1 MIQERTPSFSLMQ
14 AVKRR
19 FFAMRN
25 GDLAAQMAKGGI
37 TYRINFGLNL
47 PQISDI
53 ARAALSGALP
63 DNSHVPDD
71 DERRALARLL
81 WENTTTRESRLIAPM
96 LLTPAD
102 LDADGALAMLAGT
115 GTTEEADVLCHKL
128 LRNHP
133 DAAKI
138 AAALATAPESTDIQR
153 YAALRLMMNLL
164 ACGLCR
170 KLARMPPHRPAL
182 PPDYHRNRLPHR
194 KINFSTGDNVSF
206 FVTLQYM
213 TEADQLKQHPI

>member
-53 ARAALSGALP
+53 ALAALSGALP

-81 WENTTTRESRLIAPM
+81 WENATTRESRLIAPM

-102 LDADGALAMLAGT
+102 LDADGALAMLAGA
-115 GTTEEADVLCHKL
+115 GTTEEADVLCHRL

-138 AAALATAPESTDIQR
+138 AAAMAAAPESTDIQR

-164 ACGLCR
+164 ACGKADIAATGAAASAESSRGCRLTAPLCR
-170 KLARMPPHRPAL
+170 QIAAEIDFL
-182 PPDYHRNRLPHR
+182 
-194 KINFSTGDNVSF
+194 
-206 FVTLQYM
+206 
-213 TEADQLKQHPI
+213 TEN

>member
-63 DNSHVPDD
+63 DNSHIPDD

-102 LDADGALAMLAGT
+102 LDADGVLAMLAGT

-164 ACGLCR
+164 ACGKADISATGAAASAESSRVCRLTAPLCR
-170 KLARMPPHRPAL
+170 QITAEIDFL
-182 PPDYHRNRLPHR
+182 
-194 KINFSTGDNVSF
+194 
-206 FVTLQYM
+206 
-213 TEADQLKQHPI
+213 TEK